1 MDVSVQEE
9 PKEVVENVGSD
20 LFSNIAGDL
29 LPGSEERDAK
39 RVDAESGADAGE
51 DAPSPD
57 FTNSNSGESE
67 VDISD
72 LMPGEA
78 PAKEETT
85 PVEKKTEPAASD
97 EKKEGLS
104 PEDVADAS
112 ALAGDDMPDDLLKE
126 EDTNKVFKKDAK
138 AKNAFLKE
146 RAYNKSLR
154 EQLKQAQSELMAAKS
169 DSVDPEEVSKFK
181 EEIEAYKEKV
191 EKLETDIGQ
200 LDLTKSPAFREQY
213 DDKVNQIG
221 TKMAKLLIEEG
232 LGQDEAVQF
241 VRQVIAEQRPS
252 AREQLINDMAPG
264 LSGTLAALGLQAD
277 EVAQARAAALANWK
291 ETAAAMEETSIRKQT
306 AQLSEKVEEY
316 TQSAL
321 EEAKKLGN
329 PYYMEGKTEAWNAQV
344 QKRKEALKGI
354 LLSGDM
360 EKVAALVAEGLTAAD
375 LRGRYAKLLKDKR
388 DVDAELSSV
397 LKGSPNLSGRPSTKG
412 ADSGPPPSG
421 NREKEPHAVPLE
433 DAITNDLLPPKP

>member
-1 MDVSVQEE
+1 MDPSIQEE

-39 RVDAESGADAGE
+39 RVAESNEDLGGE
-51 DAPSPD
+51 DTATPD
-57 FTNSNSGESE
+57 FANFNSDESS
-67 VDISD
+67 VDVSD

-78 PAKEETT
+78 AEEKPAK
-85 PVEKKTEPAASD
+85 
-97 EKKEGLS
+97 KKEAPVSEEKEEKESNKDSLS

-112 ALAGDDMPDDLLKE
+112 TLAGDDMPDDLLKE
-126 EDTNKVFKKDAK
+126 EDTDKVFKKDIK
-138 AKNAFLKE
+138 AKDAFLKE

-169 DSVDPEEVSKFK
+169 DSVDPAEVSKFK
-181 EEIEAYKEKV
+181 EEIESYKEKV
-191 EKLETDIGQ
+191 EKLEADIGQ

-213 DDKVNQIG
+213 DDKINQIG
-221 TKMAKLLIEEG
+221 TKMVNLLTQEG
-232 LGQDEAVQF
+232 VDQDESVQF
-241 VRQVIAEQRPS
+241 VRRVIAEQRPS

-277 EVAQARAAALANWK
+277 EVVQARAVALQNWK

-329 PYYMEGKTEAWNAQV
+329 PYYMEGKTEEWNAQV

-360 EKVAALVAEGLTAAD
+360 GKVASLVAEGLTAAH
-375 LRGRYAKLLKDKR
+375 
-388 DVDAELSSV
+388 
-397 LKGSPNLSGRPSTKG
+397 
-412 ADSGPPPSG
+412 PP
-421 NREKEPHAVPLE
+421 RA
-433 DAITNDLLPPKP
+433 

>member
-1 MDVSVQEE
+1 MDPSIQEE

-39 RVDAESGADAGE
+39 RVAESNEDSEGE
-51 DAPSPD
+51 DSTPD
-57 FTNSNSGESE
+57 FANSNSDESG

-72 LMPGEA
+72 LMPDEA
-78 PAKEETT
+78 PAEKEEK
-85 PVEKKTEPAASD
+85 EEEAKPAASPE

-126 EDTNKVFKKDAK
+126 EDTDKVFKKDIK
-138 AKNAFLKE
+138 AKDAFLKE

-169 DSVDPEEVSKFK
+169 DSVDPAEVSKFK
-181 EEIEAYKEKV
+181 EEIESYKEKV
-191 EKLETDIGQ
+191 EKLEADIGQ

-213 DDKVNQIG
+213 DDKINQIG
-221 TKMAKLLIEEG
+221 TKMAKLLTQEG
-232 LGQDEAVQF
+232 LDQAEAVQF

-277 EVAQARAAALANWK
+277 EVVQARAAALENWK
-291 ETAAAMEETSIRKQT
+291 ETSAALEETNIRKQT

-329 PYYMEGKTEAWNAQV
+329 PYYMDGKTEEWNAQV

-360 EKVAALVAEGLTAAD
+360 GKVASLVAEGLTAAD

-388 DVDAELSSV
+388 EVDAELASV

-412 ADSGPPPSG
+412 VDSNPPPTG
-421 NREKEPHAVPLE
+421 NREKESHAVPLE